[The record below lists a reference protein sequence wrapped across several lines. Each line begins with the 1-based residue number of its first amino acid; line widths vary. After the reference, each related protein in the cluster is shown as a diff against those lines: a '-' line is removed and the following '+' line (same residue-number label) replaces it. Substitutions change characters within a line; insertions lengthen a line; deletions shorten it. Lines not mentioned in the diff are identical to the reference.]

1 MKTEVE
7 EYLSLIKWRETKLNE
22 KTKMKLVVISAIL
35 MVVGRTASAQG
46 VTESDVGQGRSFRF
60 PDAAGIALG
69 SLGERR
75 RLPDSGQR
83 LRLRGGREINAGYV
97 QVRIHH

>member
-1 MKTEVE
+1 
-7 EYLSLIKWRETKLNE
+7 
-22 KTKMKLVVISAIL
+22 MKLVVMSALL

-46 VTESDVGQGRSFRF
+46 VTESEGGQGRSFRF
-60 PDAAGIALG
+60 PDAAGI
-69 SLGERR
+69 LGERR

-97 QVRIHH
+97 QVYIHVIIK